1 MLSMAVNT
9 AKVEGRR
16 KVDYKSL
23 QEVVDDADR
32 LSVGHVKA
40 IGNWSPGQIYRHLAI
55 AFNGSIDGLPNAFPW
70 YMRLMGGLL
79 KNKLL
84 AGPMPSGIKLPE
96 VFAKVVLPPE
106 TSDEQG
112 LAELRAAVARLDRE
126 PHRAKH
132 PIFGEITKE
141 EWNKAHLGHA
151 NLHMS
156 YLIPQ

>member
-1 MLSMAVNT
+1 MVVNT

-23 QEVVDDADR
+23 HEVVDDAGR
-32 LSVGHVKA
+32 LTDGHVKT

-70 YMRLMGGLL
+70 YMRFIGGLL
-79 KNKLL
+79 KKKLL
-84 AGPMPSGIKLPE
+84 AGPMPPGINLPAA
-96 VFAKVVLPPE
+96 FAKVVLPPE
-106 TSDEQG
+106 TSTEQG
-112 LAELRAAVARLDRE
+112 LSELRAAVARLDRE
-126 PHRAKH
+126 PNRARH
-132 PIFGEITKE
+132 PIFGEMTNE
-141 EWNKAHLGHA
+141 EWNKAHLNHA

>member
-1 MLSMAVNT
+1 MSMAVKT

-16 KVDYKSL
+16 RVDYKSL
-23 QEVVDDADR
+23 HEVVDDADR
-32 LSVGHVKA
+32 LTDGQVKA

-79 KNKLL
+79 KKKLL
-84 AGPMPSGIKLPE
+84 AGPMPPGIKLPAA
-96 VFAKVVLPPE
+96 FAKVVLPPE
-106 TSDEQG
+106 TSTEQG
-112 LAELRAAVARLDRE
+112 LAELKTAVARLDRE
-126 PHRAKH
+126 PHRARH
-132 PIFGEITKE
+132 PIFGEMTKE